1 MNQDLLKEKALAYH
15 IRTEFPEGFG
25 RSEQALPDRRGSEP
39 CLHPGVAK
47 PVLEIAANPEDA
59 YKYTSK
65 GNLVAVIS
73 NGTAILGLGDRGALA
88 SKPVMEGKGVLFKR
102 FADIDVFDIE
112 IDETDPKKLIEI
124 IKKISVTFGGIN
136 LEDIK
141 SPECFEIEQTLI
153 EECDI
158 PVFHDDQHG
167 TAIIATAGLM
177 NACEVVDK
185 RIEEVKVVINGAGA
199 AGISCAKMFLNA
211 GVKRQNLILCDRH
224 GVLRRDRLEG
234 LSPEKQDFAIDTELE
249 TLADALKGAD
259 VLIGLSV
266 ADVVTPEM
274 LLSMDRDPIVFAMA
288 NPNPEIAYE
297 LAMATRSDLVMAT
310 GRSDYPNQINNV
322 LGFPFIFRGA
332 MDVRSWIISEGM
344 KMAAA
349 KALAALTKEPVPDS
363 VAKAYGGKKFT
374 FGREYIV
381 PKPFDPRVIE
391 WEAVAVAKAACEEGL
406 AAAPIT
412 DWDAYRESLK
422 RRWLT
427 GGRKQ
432 SRRVIRYRLPR
443 AA

>member
-15 IRTEFPEGFG
+15 IQDGVPGKV
-25 RSEQALPDRRGSEP
+25 SVVPSKP
-39 CLHPGVAK
+39 CQTAEDLSLAYTPGVAK

-185 RIEEVKVVINGAGA
+185 KIEEVKVVINGAGA

-332 MDVRSWIISEGM
+332 MDVRSRIISEGM

-349 KALAALTKEPVPDS
+349 KALADLTKEPVPDS

-406 AAAPIT
+406 AASPIT

-422 RRWLT
+422 KRMAHWW
-427 GGRKQ
+427 
-432 SRRVIRYRLPR
+432 
-443 AA
+443 A

>member
-1 MNQDLLKEKALAYH
+1 
-15 IRTEFPEGFG
+15 
-25 RSEQALPDRRGSEP
+25 
-39 CLHPGVAK
+39 
-47 PVLEIAANPEDA
+47 LEA

-124 IKKISVTFGGIN
+124 VKAISVTFGGIN

-153 EECDI
+153 QECDI

-177 NACEVVDK
+177 NACEVVNK
-185 RIEEVKVVINGAGA
+185 KIEEIKVVINGAGA

-211 GVKRQNLILCDRH
+211 GVKKENLILCDRH
-224 GVLRRDRLEG
+224 GVLRRDRMEG
-234 LSPEKQDFAIDTELE
+234 LSPEKKGFAIDTDLE

-259 VLIGLSV
+259 ALIGLSV

-274 LLSMDRDPIVFAMA
+274 LLSMDRDPVVFAMA
-288 NPNPEIAYE
+288 NPNPEIDYE
-297 LAMATRSDLVMAT
+297 LAMATRSDLIMAT

-332 MDVRSWIISEGM
+332 MDVRSRIISEGM

-349 KALAALTKEPVPDS
+349 KALAALTKEPVPES
-363 VAKAYGGKKFT
+363 VAKAYGGRHFS

-391 WEAVAVAKAACEEGL
+391 WEAVAVAKAACDEGL
-406 AAAPIT
+406 AAKPIT
-412 DWDAYRESLK
+412 DWDAYRQELK
-422 RRWLT
+422 KRMAHWWE
-427 GGRKQ
+427 
-432 SRRVIRYRLPR
+432 
-443 AA
+443 